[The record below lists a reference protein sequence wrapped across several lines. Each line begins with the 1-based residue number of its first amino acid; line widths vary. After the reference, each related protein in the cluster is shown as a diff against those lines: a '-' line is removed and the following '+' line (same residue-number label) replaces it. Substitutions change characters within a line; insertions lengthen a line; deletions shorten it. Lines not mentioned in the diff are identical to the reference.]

1 MEQFTFSN
9 STNSETPLIVN
20 ASEHHMALLFLLDTS
35 GSMSMTIMGSHSTP
49 INELNKAM
57 NRFKAE
63 VCHDEHTK
71 DILDVAVVE
80 FNNRFSVVQE
90 FSPVEYLKPVEL
102 QACGQTFLSEPL
114 NAAMDMVT
122 ERSRL
127 YRRSGAEPYKPWI
140 VIITDGMAMDDPSAL
155 NDTIRR
161 VNDMVDNQKAN
172 VWALLVGDAAEDTEV
187 RKLFHELCGKR
198 VLRLEGYDFTGFLD
212 WTHKSMRAVSQS
224 SPGER
229 IKAEPLPQS
238 TTIDP
243 MDELVN

>member
-1 MEQFTFSN
+1 MEQFTFGN
-9 STNSETPLIVN
+9 NETPLIVN

-35 GSMSMTIMGSHSTP
+35 GSMGARIGNNRSTP
-49 INELNKAM
+49 IDELNKAM

-63 VCHDEHTK
+63 VCQDNHTK

-102 QACGQTFLSEPL
+102 QAYGQTFLCEPL
-114 NAAMDMVT
+114 NVAMDMVT

-127 YRRSGAEPYKPWI
+127 YR
-140 VIITDGMAMDDPSAL
+140 MDDENSL
-155 NDTIRR
+155 LDTIRR
-161 VNDMVDNQKAN
+161 ANEMVENQKVN
-172 VWALLVGDAAEDTEV
+172 VWALLVGDAAEDNRV
-187 RKLFHELCGKR
+187 RQLFHDLCGKR
-198 VLRLEGYDFTGFLD
+198 VLRLENYDFTGFLD

-229 IKAEPLPQS
+229 IKGQALPS
-238 TTIDP
+238 TIEIDP